1 MVVVNYGVELESR
14 DQSVPNRRMR
24 VYMVVSVM
32 GWNQSLYGS
41 LKLYGGARVCGVG
54 VRAYMVVMILYSQL
68 LGNRRILTLQFTFIS
83 VTKKIK
89 D

>member
-1 MVVVNYGVELESR
+1 MGSPNLLGGARVYMVVVNYGVELESR

-54 VRAYMVVMILYSQL
+54 VRAYGGHEIIQPAPE
-68 LGNRRILTLQFTFIS
+68 
-83 VTKKIK
+83 
-89 D
+89 